1 MAVSVDSAGPL
12 IDMVFRRMKPLRDAL
27 LLAGLYYTSRV
38 ALKGTFTFYQA
49 VKTFALPLIWPRN
62 FSKEYGKWAG
72 MHEQVKYLYLYRIIL
87 IFLKEKRVFENI
99 IYSILKLFSYYWRN
113 KGNWKMLCQRNG
125 QTRNEYF
132 ADWQK

>member
-38 ALKGTFTFYQA
+38 ALKSTFSFYQA

-72 MHEQVKYLYLYRIIL
+72 MHEKVIYKIVPKFNMIV
-87 IFLKEKRVFENI
+87 FKKRHI
-99 IYSILKLFSYYWRN
+99 
-113 KGNWKMLCQRNG
+113 C
-125 QTRNEYF
+125 
-132 ADWQK
+132 